1 MKRSIFLF
9 LAGFFIISYSLF
21 ASVTIRYTNKD
32 SKDYNMSVKIGGSS
46 TKVKFSGSGTG
57 SVTIQG
63 GSDECVIMTS
73 CGKVEVKSGDR
84 ITIQN
89 GCIKVN

>member
-1 MKRSIFLF
+1 MKRKFL
-9 LAGFFIISYSLF
+9 LVLTGFFIISYSLF

-32 SKDYNMSVKIGGSS
+32 SKDHNMSVKIGGSN
-46 TKVKFSGSGTG
+46 TKVKFSGSRTG
-57 SVTIQG
+57 SLTIQG
-63 GSDECVIMTS
+63 GSDKCVIMTS